1 MVFLL
6 APPTVCSFRDEG
18 ELLLPNAGPGDPG
31 RTYGE
36 VMDPNTGRG
45 WSWDG
50 VKGVRTP
57 LDHGEGDGDGGAVV
71 LVEDVPNTLGPLTD
85 ANGDVVE
92 ANARNP
98 PPEVVGFG
106 SSAGFLSGGGEGRL
120 VSLGFASS
128 SASSLGLLVDSELED
143 FLGDMNESALAYAM
157 KPTYMQLGDGF
168 T

>member
-1 MVFLL
+1 M
-6 APPTVCSFRDEG
+6 
-18 ELLLPNAGPGDPG
+18 LLPNAGPGDPG

-36 VMDPNTGRG
+36 DVDPNTGRV

-71 LVEDVPNTLGPLTD
+71 LVEDIPNTLGPLTD

-98 PPEVVGFG
+98 PPEVIGFG
-106 SSAGFLSGGGEGRL
+106 SSTGFLSGGGEGRL

-143 FLGDMNESALAYAM
+143 FLGDMNESMLAYAM
-157 KPTYMQLGDGF
+157 KPTYMRSGNGF

>member
-1 MVFLL
+1 M
-6 APPTVCSFRDEG
+6 
-18 ELLLPNAGPGDPG
+18 
-31 RTYGE
+31 
-36 VMDPNTGRG
+36 
-45 WSWDG
+45 
-50 VKGVRTP
+50 RTP

-98 PPEVVGFG
+98 PPEVVGLG
-106 SSAGFLSGGGEGRL
+106 SSTGFLSGGGDGRL

-128 SASSLGLLVDSELED
+128 SASSLGRLVDSELED
-143 FLGDMNESALAYAM
+143 FLGDMNELMLAYAM
-157 KPTYMQLGDGF
+157 KPTYIQSGNGF

>member
-1 MVFLL
+1 M
-6 APPTVCSFRDEG
+6 
-18 ELLLPNAGPGDPG
+18 
-31 RTYGE
+31 
-36 VMDPNTGRG
+36 
-45 WSWDG
+45 
-50 VKGVRTP
+50 RTP

-71 LVEDVPNTLGPLTD
+71 LEEDVPNTLGPFTD

-143 FLGDMNESALAYAM
+143 FLGDMDESALAYAM
-157 KPTYMQLGDGF
+157 KPTY